1 MRTFSIML
9 LSITSAFTIMLSIG
23 ITEKENATSKVK
35 DVEYAQYMSREPGG
49 H

>member
-1 MRTFSIML
+1 MIL
-9 LSITSAFTIMLSIG
+9 LGITSMFTIMLHTG
-23 ITEKENATSKVK
+23 ITDKENATSKAK